1 MSIGLAGGDAAD
13 AHAAI
18 LEVADDPQ
26 WPKGLLLAAYSGPRL
41 AFETL
46 KLMCPELVTY
56 RGCWFRADQFV
67 AEYADGFLAAEGA
80 TVSSTEFVVN
90 HLHVDEMLFG
100 QSEPMPDEIAKAIC
114 QMLAFGWRNWAR
126 DKYGLPI
133 VTSVVWS
140 DGTGYEVSFRS
151 NLGEASVP

>member
-1 MSIGLAGGDAAD
+1 MKFGPSQGDAAD

-18 LEVADDPQ
+18 LEVADDPE
-26 WPKGLLLAAYSGPRL
+26 WPRGLLLASYSSPRL

-46 KLMCPELVTY
+46 KLMCPELIQY

-80 TVSSTEFVVN
+80 TISSTELVVN
-90 HLHVDEMLFG
+90 HLHVGEYLFG
-100 QSEPMPDEIAKAIC
+100 QSGPIPDEIAKAIC

-126 DKYGLPI
+126 DRYGLSI
-133 VTSVVWS
+133 VTSIVWD

-151 NLGEASVP
+151 ALNETVLQ

>member
-1 MSIGLAGGDAAD
+1 MKFGPSEGDAAD

-26 WPKGLLLAAYSGPRL
+26 WPKGLLLSARSSPRL

-56 RGCWFRADQFV
+56 QGCWFRADQFV
-67 AEYADGFLAAEGA
+67 AESADGFLAAEGA

-126 DKYGLPI
+126 DRYGLPI
-133 VTSVVWS
+133 VTSIVW
-140 DGTGYEVSFRS
+140 DDATGYEVSFRS
-151 NLGEASVP
+151 ALGEVSIQ